1 MCENAMYLYL
11 NYSTCTVLEGI
22 FKHVLDPSQAGGQVS
37 DSHGVIS
44 IGRKD
49 IQHCWEGVPPDRCRL
64 TDKHF
69 ETVMMI
75 KCNDRSN
82 MK

>member
-1 MCENAMYLYL
+1 MADESDPLTYWKGHSNM
-11 NYSTCTVLEGI
+11 YSTLAKLAVKYLTDMASSASVERTFSI
-22 FKHVLDPSQAGGQVS
+22 AGKVF
-37 DSHGVIS
+37 
-44 IGRKD
+44 R
-49 IQHCWEGVPPDRCRL
+49 PDRCRL
-64 TDKHF
+64 TDKNF